1 VGAEAVT
8 AGAKP
13 KAATNA
19 REKSA
24 EKTNGGRAD
33 AGRTK
38 STQALK
44 LLYSEVP

>member
-13 KAATNA
+13 KAVTNA

-24 EKTNGGRAD
+24 EKTNGGKVN
-33 AGRTK
+33 AGRTN

-44 LLYSEVP
+44 LHCSELP